1 MTTITSPQDTKEFG
15 SSSSGSISS
24 SHLEAPTPPSTS
36 SERSTLKSRASMSLF
51 RRSDTPQGEEPGYWN
66 RQRSGFARELLAEC
80 LGTFIIVEMGTGV
93 VFAAL
98 FAGAIMG
105 LFHIAIVWGIAV
117 TLAICCTG
125 SISGAHLNPAISIT
139 FALLRPSKKFGWSK
153 VIPYILAQIAG
164 AMLGSAVNLLM
175 YASLIADFEAENGI
189 VRSSAGGTASA
200 LVFGE
205 YYAETVTT
213 ATAFFAE
220 MFGTAVLAGVVFA
233 LTHPG
238 NDTMIHNVYIPP
250 FIGLTVTGL
259 IAVNAPLT
267 QCGINPARDF
277 GPRIVAYMAGWTEVA
292 FLNCWVYIVAPIVG
306 APLGAMLVDKVL
318 YYGQEHGDT
327 AATTHD

>member
-1 MTTITSPQDTKEFG
+1 MTTITSTLDTKEFD
-15 SSSSGSISS
+15 SSNSSSISS
-24 SHLEAPTPPSTS
+24 SHVQAPTPCTS
-36 SERSTLKSRASMSLF
+36 SEPPTLKSRASTSLF
-51 RRSDTPQGEEPGYWN
+51 RRNGKTEGEEPGYWN

-93 VFAAL
+93 VFASL
-98 FAGAIMG
+98 FAGAITG
-105 LFHIAIVWGIAV
+105 LFHIAVVWGIAV
-117 TLAICCTG
+117 TLAICLTG
-125 SISGAHLNPAISIT
+125 SISGAHLNPAISIS

-175 YASLIADFEAENGI
+175 YASLITDFEAENGI

-205 YYAETVTT
+205 YYAENVTT
-213 ATAFFAE
+213 GTAFFAE
-220 MFGTAVLAGVVFA
+220 MFGTAILAAVVFA

-250 FIGLTVTGL
+250 FIGLTVAGVIT
-259 IAVNAPLT
+259 VTAPLT

-292 FLNCWVYIVAPIVG
+292 FQNCWVYIVAPIVG
-306 APLGAMLVDKVL
+306 APLGAMLIDKVL
-318 YYGQEHGDT
+318 YYGQDDGDT